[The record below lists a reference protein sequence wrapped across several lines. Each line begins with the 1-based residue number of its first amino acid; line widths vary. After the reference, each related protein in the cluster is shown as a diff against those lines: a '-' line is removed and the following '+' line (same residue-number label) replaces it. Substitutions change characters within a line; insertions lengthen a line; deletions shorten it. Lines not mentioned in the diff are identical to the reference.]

1 MCKSFCNICNI
12 CKIKK
17 INGNS
22 LKKIDTFTYKKGP
35 LWTYIL
41 VNLICFNQEFC
52 GLRNTRTTVHDHIS
66 IYQIN
71 NENLMHFTW
80 SERKVLPERFYQYEL
95 DWLIENVYPI
105 CTTLHALLSD
115 L

>member
-1 MCKSFCNICNI
+1 M
-12 CKIKK
+12 
-17 INGNS
+17 
-22 LKKIDTFTYKKGP
+22 KKIDTFTYEKEP

-41 VNLICFNQEFC
+41 VNLIYFNQEFC
-52 GLRNTRTTVHDHIS
+52 GLRKTRTTVHDHIS

-71 NENLMHFTW
+71 NTCISFINGLRDLEDF
-80 SERKVLPERFYQYEL
+80 FQYEF

-105 CTTLHALLSD
+105 CTTIHAMSSD